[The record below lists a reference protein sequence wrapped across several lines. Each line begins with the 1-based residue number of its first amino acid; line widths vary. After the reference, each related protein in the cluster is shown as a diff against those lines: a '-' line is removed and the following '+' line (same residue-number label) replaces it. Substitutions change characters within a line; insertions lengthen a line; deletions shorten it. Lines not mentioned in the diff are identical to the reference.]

1 MVPGGS
7 VRCRRARR
15 RAELTVHNVLH
26 VLYCMA
32 PSRRRVSYAIPPP
45 SEPAPRLQLPPHG
58 LPRNGTSGP
67 LLIPASESTSSPP
80 SHSTRAQHPRHRLG
94 VSCLALDTST
104 QLVGRASPEGILY
117 TSGRDG
123 LVISWDLGIPMK
135 RRTQRY
141 GVTGRSLRRW
151 EVMTNWADD
160 VIEEEADEGEEYRS
174 DGDVLGE
181 VTGKAR
187 RRIPSNPSI
196 PYEEQWETDMD
207 AFQAL
212 KAHPPTTQFRQAVQ
226 MHSDWVNDILL
237 CNYNQTL
244 VSASSDGTI
253 KAWSPHS
260 HTHNSPLHEPTVVGS
275 HTDYVRCLAYCR
287 EQQWFASGSFDRT
300 IKLWDLA
307 TASAKADPLMVLHP
321 PEAAGPKASIY
332 ALATDPYG
340 SVVASGSP
348 ERVIRMW
355 DPRSGKRIA
364 KLVGHTDNIRAILI
378 SEDAKYLLTG
388 SADASIKLWS
398 LSSQRC
404 LHTFTHHTESVW
416 SLFSSHPALEVFYS
430 GDRSGLVC
438 KVDVEG
444 CADVSEGEC
453 IVVCQDSGTDRPGTS
468 GGEGINKIVV
478 MDDNLLWTASG
489 SSSVKRWS
497 LPARRAVRAA
507 ALSAEGAVDSPVYS
521 PPPLDTTRDY
531 YSARSAKRNSFDI
544 PGPRAKSPMRSS
556 SGMYDHSRSNSPP
569 LLKPHRIS
577 LTPSAASNT
586 ASLTIDPDLEID
598 PEREGEETWY
608 GIPFDSLVRLTS
620 PNDTGFGLS
629 APSMRG
635 NDPEIATLYSAASVL
650 SVPRMVRSPLPSA
663 FSPPGSAQLP
673 SALRSPSPIHSD
685 TIHSR
690 TRFGEETQTV
700 HAIPRPRAAFD
711 EREVAADAV
720 PLRQEPDEVI
730 HGEHG
735 LVRCVMLND
744 RVHALTV
751 DTAGEVAV
759 WDVVRGIC
767 LGRYPS
773 EDVAGASF
781 SGSDMSTSAAG
792 GSGSIMEKQRSPR
805 EALETVRERI
815 EGEAVVASWSSL
827 DTKTGVLTVH
837 LNEKCFESE
846 IYADEAGY
854 GSERHFSEETRLNIG
869 KWVLRN
875 LFHGFIREEQRLAAR
890 RAREHASHEA
900 AQQRLQRG
908 GAPTHIDLVPNPSH
922 TGRSRTSSDVSSRS
936 AASTAP
942 GPRSASIV
950 VSPNMLPAVSP
961 SISPAPRSSPLMTPL
976 IPLHNHIRDSALSPI
991 PQSPSTAEAT
1001 PIPRGGREGQKHDPA
1016 ATPAAVPPSSYPPGS
1031 NNDYF
1036 SLRTRRGSV
1045 STSGTTPDDFSGWG
1059 SKPSS
1064 VPDSSGLATPS
1075 TPTMGSIMGRLKAF
1089 GKSTKR
1095 QASEPS
1101 GVATPGGTLTAPPSG
1116 ATSGET
1122 FDTHIATKTPAQ
1134 TLLSGPVTPPPSSE
1148 APSLPLPPHTS
1159 IVISE
1164 EAPSGWVTLYRGNI
1178 ATTGSDARQ
1187 LEEVMPMWLLECLLQ
1202 NKVPSIPI
1210 TKLSFVLLPYKEPD
1224 GEQLPELLNTAQSKL
1239 TASRFLRVRKLTNH
1253 VQDKLERIA
1262 MGMPSPASPAS
1273 SATTPRSSFDTRSL
1287 ASGRA
1292 RSDHHEPRPKAE
1304 EQYEIL
1310 CNDVV
1315 LPLDMTLAAVRQ
1327 FVWRQSAELVM
1338 HYRRKSIRLPSPH
1351 SPTAASAH
1359 SQAPTQTHAPEH
1371 RSSPTV

>member
-1 MVPGGS
+1 
-7 VRCRRARR
+7 
-15 RAELTVHNVLH
+15 
-26 VLYCMA
+26 
-32 PSRRRVSYAIPPP
+32 
-45 SEPAPRLQLPPHG
+45 
-58 LPRNGTSGP
+58 
-67 LLIPASESTSSPP
+67 
-80 SHSTRAQHPRHRLG
+80 
-94 VSCLALDTST
+94 
-104 QLVGRASPEGILY
+104 
-117 TSGRDG
+117 
-123 LVISWDLGIPMK
+123 
-135 RRTQRY
+135 
-141 GVTGRSLRRW
+141 
-151 EVMTNWADD
+151 MTNWADD
-160 VIEEEADEGEEYRS
+160 VIEEEAEDGEEFRS

-181 VTGKAR
+181 VTGKTR
-187 RRIPSNPSI
+187 RRIPQDASI
-196 PYEEQWETDMD
+196 PYEEQWEIDTD

-212 KAHPPTTQFRQAVQ
+212 KTNPPTTHFRQAVQ

-253 KAWSPHS
+253 RAWSPHS
-260 HTHNSPLHEPTVVGS
+260 HGQNTPLHEPTVVGT
-275 HTDYVRCLAYCR
+275 HTDYVRCLTYCR

-307 TASAKADPLMVLHP
+307 TASAKSESLITLHP
-321 PEAAGPKASIY
+321 PEAAGAKASIY

-404 LHTFTHHTESVW
+404 LHTFTHHTDSVW
-416 SLFSSHPALEVFYS
+416 SLSSSHPALEVFYS

-453 IVVCQDSGTDRPGTS
+453 IVVCQDTNTDPTNTS
-468 GGEGINKIVV
+468 GAEGINKIAV
-478 MDDNLLWTASG
+478 MDDTLLWTASG
-489 SSSVKRWS
+489 TSSVKRWR

-507 ALSAEGAVDSPVYS
+507 ALSTEGAVESPVYS
-521 PPPLDTTRDY
+521 PPPLDPARDY
-531 YSARSAKRNSFDI
+531 YSRSVKRSSLEFS
-544 PGPRAKSPMRSS
+544 RSRTKSPIRASSITYEHSRSS
-556 SGMYDHSRSNSPP
+556 SPQLSRS
-569 LLKPHRIS
+569 HR
-577 LTPSAASNT
+577 
-586 ASLTIDPDLEID
+586 ASLAPSTTSGHLAINPYLDID

-620 PNDTGFGLS
+620 PNDTGFSLN

-635 NDPEIATLYSAASVL
+635 HDPEIATLYSAASVL
-650 SVPRMVRSPLPSA
+650 SVPRIVRSPIPTGLPQPGTTQPPSA
-663 FSPPGSAQLP
+663 FRSSSPVNSE
-673 SALRSPSPIHSD
+673 

-690 TRFGEETQTV
+690 TRFSEENQTV
-700 HAIPRPRAAFD
+700 QAVLLPRTAFY

-720 PLRQEPDEVI
+720 PLQQEPDEII
-730 HGEHG
+730 HGDTG

-759 WDVVRGIC
+759 WDVLRGAC
-767 LGRYPS
+767 LGRFPS
-773 EDVAGASF
+773 DDVAAASF
-781 SGSDMSTSAAG
+781 CGSDASASVAGG
-792 GSGSIMEKQRSPR
+792 GSGSVMEKPRSPR

-815 EGEAVVASWSSL
+815 EGEAVVAPWSAL

-837 LNEKCFESE
+837 MNEKCFESE

-854 GSERHFSEETRLNIG
+854 SSDRRFSEEARLNIG

-875 LFHGFIREEQRLAAR
+875 LFQHFIREEQRLAAR
-890 RAREHASHEA
+890 RARDHSLHDS
-900 AQQRLQRG
+900 AQHRLQRG
-908 GAPTHIDLVPNPSH
+908 SAPTHIDINGPNAS
-922 TGRSRTSSDVSSRS
+922 TRSRTSSDVSAGS
-936 AASTAP
+936 AGSSPPA
-942 GPRSASIV
+942 PRSATIILA
-950 VSPNMLPAVSP
+950 PNMLPAVSP
-961 SISPAPRSSPLMTPL
+961 SISAAPRSSPLMTPL
-976 IPLHNHIRDSALSPI
+976 IPLHGSIRDSALSPI
-991 PQSPSTAEAT
+991 PQSPTTADAT
-1001 PIPRGGREGQKHDPA
+1001 PMPRGRNDGQRPESG
-1016 ATPAAVPPSSYPPGS
+1016 ATPGVVPPSSYPSAG

-1045 STSGTTPDDFSGWG
+1045 STSSGAPTPDDFSGWG
-1059 SKPSS
+1059 GKAASA
-1064 VPDSSGLATPS
+1064 PDSSALPTPS

-1089 GKSTKR
+1089 GKSAKR
-1095 QASEPS
+1095 QASEPA
-1101 GVATPGGTLTAPPSG
+1101 GAATPGGTHNSAPAGTTA
-1116 ATSGET
+1116 GE
-1122 FDTHIATKTPAQ
+1122 HHNNPVTKTPSQ
-1134 TLLSGPVTPPPSSE
+1134 VLLSGPVTPPPSSE
-1148 APSLPLPPHTS
+1148 APSLPLPPNTS

-1164 EAPSGWVTLYRGNI
+1164 EAPSGWVTLYRGHLSS
-1178 ATTGSDARQ
+1178 TGSDTRQ

-1202 NKVPSIPI
+1202 NKVPSIPV
-1210 TKLSFVLLPYKEPD
+1210 TKVSFVLLPYKDPD

-1253 VQDKLERIA
+1253 VQDKLDKIA
-1262 MGMPSPASPAS
+1262 AGAHSPGAA
-1273 SATTPRSSFDTRSL
+1273 TPRSSFDTRSL
-1287 ASGRA
+1287 SSRGA
-1292 RSDHHEPRPKAE
+1292 RSEHEAKPRADE
-1304 EQYEIL
+1304 LYEIL

-1338 HYRRKSIRLPSPH
+1338 HYRRKHPPVPVAH
-1351 SPTAASAH
+1351 GTAH
-1359 SQAPTQTHAPEH
+1359 
-1371 RSSPTV
+1371 

>member
-1 MVPGGS
+1 
-7 VRCRRARR
+7 
-15 RAELTVHNVLH
+15 
-26 VLYCMA
+26 
-32 PSRRRVSYAIPPP
+32 
-45 SEPAPRLQLPPHG
+45 
-58 LPRNGTSGP
+58 
-67 LLIPASESTSSPP
+67 
-80 SHSTRAQHPRHRLG
+80 
-94 VSCLALDTST
+94 
-104 QLVGRASPEGILY
+104 
-117 TSGRDG
+117 
-123 LVISWDLGIPMK
+123 
-135 RRTQRY
+135 
-141 GVTGRSLRRW
+141 
-151 EVMTNWADD
+151 MTNWADD
-160 VIEEEADEGEEYRS
+160 VIEEEAEDADELRS
-174 DGDVLGE
+174 DGDILGE
-181 VTGKAR
+181 VTPKTHK
-187 RRIPSNPSI
+187 RIPKDTTI
-196 PYEEQWETDMD
+196 PYEEQWEIDVD
-207 AFQAL
+207 ALQSS
-212 KAHPPTTQFRQAVQ
+212 KPHPPTAQFRQAVQ
-226 MHSDWVNDILL
+226 LHSDWINDILL

-253 KAWSPHS
+253 KAWAPHS
-260 HTHNSPLHEPTVVGS
+260 HTNDVPLHEPTVIGT
-275 HTDYVRCLAYCR
+275 HTDYVRCLTYCR

-307 TASAKADPLMVLHP
+307 TASAKAEPLMTLHP

-340 SVVASGSP
+340 SVIASGSP

-355 DPRSGKRIA
+355 DSRSGKRIA
-364 KLVGHTDNIRAILI
+364 KLVGHTDNIRAISI

-416 SLFSSHPALEVFYS
+416 SLFSTHPALEVFYS

-453 IVVCQDSGTDRPGTS
+453 ILVCQDAGAERTGSSGA
-468 GGEGINKIVV
+468 EGINKIVV
-478 MDDNLLWTASG
+478 MDDTFLWTASG
-489 SSSVKRWS
+489 SSSIRRWRLPPKR
-497 LPARRAVRAA
+497 AIRAA

-521 PPPLDTTRDY
+521 PPPLDTARDY
-531 YSARSAKRNSFDI
+531 YSRSVKRNSFDLS
-544 PGPRAKSPMRSS
+544 GSRTKSPIRSTS
-556 SGMYDHSRSNSPP
+556 DPYDHSGSGSPP
-569 LLKPHRIS
+569 LSRPNRAS
-577 LTPSAASNT
+577 LTPSAASST
-586 ASLTIDPDLEID
+586 LLAKMDFEID

-608 GIPFDSLVRLTS
+608 GIPFDSLIRLTS
-620 PNDTGFGLS
+620 PNDAGFGLA

-635 NDPEIATLYSAASVL
+635 HDPEIATLYSAASVL
-650 SVPRMVRSPLPSA
+650 SVPRMLRSPIPSA
-663 FSPPGSAQLP
+663 LPKPSSPQVS
-673 SALRSPSPIHSD
+673 SALRSPSPIRGDSL
-685 TIHSR
+685 HSR
-690 TRFGEETQTV
+690 PRLGEENQTL
-700 HAIPRPRAAFD
+700 HALPRPRAAFD
-711 EREVAADAV
+711 EREVAADAM

-730 HGEHG
+730 EGEHG

-759 WDVVRGIC
+759 WDVVRGSC

-773 EDVAGASF
+773 EDVAAAS
-781 SGSDMSTSAAG
+781 SNGSDVSASVAG
-792 GSGSIMEKQRSPR
+792 GSESIAERQRSPR

-854 GSERHFSEETRLNIG
+854 GSERQFSEEARLNIG

-875 LFHGFIREEQRLAAR
+875 LFQGFIREEQRLAAR
-890 RAREHASHEA
+890 RARDHASHES
-900 AQQRLQRG
+900 AQHRIQRG
-908 GAPTHIDLVPNPSH
+908 SAPMHIDLGGPSSLR
-922 TGRSRTSSDVSSRS
+922 RSRTSSDVSSVS
-936 AASTAP
+936 AASVAP
-942 GPRSASIV
+942 GPRSASIIL
-950 VSPNMLPAVSP
+950 SPNMLPAVSP
-961 SISPAPRSSPLMTPL
+961 SISLAPRSSPLMTPM
-976 IPLHNHIRDSALSPI
+976 IPLHNAMRDSALSPI

-1001 PIPRGGREGQKHDPA
+1001 PMPRGRNDGPKAD
-1016 ATPAAVPPSSYPPGS
+1016 ATSTPTAPPSSYPPPG

-1045 STSGTTPDDFSGWG
+1045 STSGTAPTPDDFSGWG
-1059 SKPSS
+1059 GKPSS
-1064 VPDSSGLATPS
+1064 VPDTSGMATPS

-1089 GKSTKR
+1089 GKSAKR

-1101 GVATPGGTLTAPPSG
+1101 GAVTPGGTLTSPPSG
-1116 ATSGET
+1116 AAPGES
-1122 FDTHIATKTPAQ
+1122 FNNPATKTPAQ
-1134 TLLSGPVTPPPSSE
+1134 ILLSGPVNPPPSSE
-1148 APSLPLPPHTS
+1148 APALPLPPHTS

-1178 ATTGSDARQ
+1178 SSTGSDTRQ
-1187 LEEVMPMWLLECLLQ
+1187 LEEVMPLWLLECLLQ

-1210 TKLSFVLLPYKEPD
+1210 TKISFVLLPYKEPD

-1262 MGMPSPASPAS
+1262 AGMPSPTNPS
-1273 SATTPRSSFDTRSL
+1273 STAATPRSSLETRSL

-1292 RSDHHEPRPKAE
+1292 RSEHHERPRAE
-1304 EQYEIL
+1304 DQYEIL
-1310 CNDVV
+1310 CNDMV

-1338 HYRRKSIRLPSPH
+1338 HYRRRSVHVPAQADAQAATATAAQH
-1351 SPTAASAH
+1351 SPPA
-1359 SQAPTQTHAPEH
+1359 
-1371 RSSPTV
+1371 

>member
-1 MVPGGS
+1 
-7 VRCRRARR
+7 
-15 RAELTVHNVLH
+15 
-26 VLYCMA
+26 
-32 PSRRRVSYAIPPP
+32 
-45 SEPAPRLQLPPHG
+45 
-58 LPRNGTSGP
+58 
-67 LLIPASESTSSPP
+67 
-80 SHSTRAQHPRHRLG
+80 
-94 VSCLALDTST
+94 
-104 QLVGRASPEGILY
+104 
-117 TSGRDG
+117 
-123 LVISWDLGIPMK
+123 MK

-160 VIEEEADEGEEYRS
+160 VIEEEAEEGEEYRS

-187 RRIPSNPSI
+187 RRIPQDTSI

-212 KAHPPTTQFRQAVQ
+212 KAHPPTSQFRQAVQ
-226 MHSDWVNDILL
+226 MHSDWINDILL

-244 VSASSDGTI
+244 VSASSDGTV
-253 KAWSPHS
+253 KAWTPHS
-260 HTHNSPLHEPTVVGS
+260 HGQNAPLHEPAVVGT

-300 IKLWDLA
+300 IKLWDLPTA
-307 TASAKADPLMVLHP
+307 TGKTEPLMTLQP

-340 SVVASGSP
+340 SVIASGSP

-404 LHTFTHHTESVW
+404 LHTFTHHTDSVW

-453 IVVCQDSGTDRPGTS
+453 IVICQDSGADRTGSS
-468 GGEGINKIVV
+468 GAEGINKIVV

-489 SSSVKRWS
+489 SSSVKRWR

-521 PPPLDTTRDY
+521 PPPLDSPRDY
-531 YSARSAKRNSFDI
+531 YTSRSVKRNSFDF
-544 PGPRAKSPMRSS
+544 PGARTMSPMRSS
-556 SGMYDHSRSNSPP
+556 SLSYEHSRSNSPS
-569 LLKPHRIS
+569 LHKAHRAS
-577 LTPSAASNT
+577 LTPSTSSAT
-586 ASLTIDPDLEID
+586 ANAVMNPDLDIDPD
-598 PEREGEETWY
+598 REGEETWY

-629 APSMRG
+629 ARSMRG
-635 NDPEIATLYSAASVL
+635 HDPEVATLYSAASVL
-650 SVPRMVRSPLPSA
+650 SVPRMVRSPIPSGLVQPA
-663 FSPPGSAQLP
+663 SAAAQ
-673 SALRSPSPIHSD
+673 SALRSSSPIRSD
-685 TIHSR
+685 TIQSR
-690 TRFGEETQTV
+690 TRFSEENQTL

-720 PLRQEPDEVI
+720 PLQQEPDEVI

-759 WDVVRGIC
+759 WDVVRGSC

-773 EDVAGASF
+773 EDVAAASF
-781 SGSDMSTSAAG
+781 SGSDISASFAG
-792 GSGSIMEKQRSPR
+792 GSGSVMEKQRSPR
-805 EALETVRERI
+805 EALETVRELI

-854 GSERHFSEETRLNIG
+854 GPERQFNEEARLNIG

-875 LFHGFIREEQRLAAR
+875 LFQGFIREEQRMAAR
-890 RAREHASHEA
+890 RAREHGVYDPAHH
-900 AQQRLQRG
+900 RLQRG
-908 GAPTHIDLVPNPSH
+908 SAPTHIDINSPNSVA
-922 TGRSRTSSDVSSRS
+922 RSRTSSDVSSRS
-936 AASTAP
+936 AVSNAQGT
-942 GPRSASIV
+942 RSATIIV
-950 VSPNMLPAVSP
+950 APNMLPAVSP
-961 SISPAPRSSPLMTPL
+961 SISPAPRSSPLMTPM
-976 IPLHNHIRDSALSPI
+976 IPLHGTIRDSALSPI

-1001 PIPRGGREGQKHDPA
+1001 PMPRGRTDNPKADGA
-1016 ATPAAVPPSSYPPGS
+1016 ATPAAPPSSYPPAG

-1036 SLRTRRGSV
+1036 SLRRRGSV
-1045 STSGTTPDDFSGWG
+1045 STSGGAPTPDDFSGWG
-1059 SKPSS
+1059 KPSS
-1064 VPDSSGLATPS
+1064 QSVPDTSGLATPS

-1089 GKSTKR
+1089 GKSSKR
-1095 QASEPS
+1095 QASEPAS
-1101 GVATPGGTLTAPPSG
+1101 VVTPGGTLTSPPPDAASME
-1116 ATSGET
+1116 SL
-1122 FDTHIATKTPAQ
+1122 THPVTKTPAQ
-1134 TLLSGPVTPPPSSE
+1134 ILLSGPLSPPPSSE
-1148 APSLPLPPHTS
+1148 APALPLPPHTS

-1164 EAPSGWVTLYRGNI
+1164 EAPSGWVTLYRGHLSS
-1178 ATTGSDARQ
+1178 TGSDARQ
-1187 LEEVMPMWLLECLLQ
+1187 LEEVMPLWLLECLLQ
-1202 NKVPSIPI
+1202 NKTPSIPI
-1210 TKLSFVLLPYKEPD
+1210 TKVSFVLLPYKEPD

-1262 MGMPSPASPAS
+1262 AGTQSPGTPASAV
-1273 SATTPRSSFDTRSL
+1273 ATPRSSFDRRSMS
-1287 ASGRA
+1287 SGRV
-1292 RSDHHEPRPKAE
+1292 RSEQDPKPRAE
-1304 EQYEIL
+1304 DQYEIL
-1310 CNDVV
+1310 CNDMV

-1338 HYRRKSIRLPSPH
+1338 HYRRKQPSAGH
-1351 SPTAASAH
+1351 AASLPTAAVAH
-1359 SQAPTQTHAPEH
+1359 
-1371 RSSPTV
+1371 

>member
-1 MVPGGS
+1 
-7 VRCRRARR
+7 
-15 RAELTVHNVLH
+15 
-26 VLYCMA
+26 
-32 PSRRRVSYAIPPP
+32 
-45 SEPAPRLQLPPHG
+45 
-58 LPRNGTSGP
+58 
-67 LLIPASESTSSPP
+67 
-80 SHSTRAQHPRHRLG
+80 
-94 VSCLALDTST
+94 
-104 QLVGRASPEGILY
+104 
-117 TSGRDG
+117 
-123 LVISWDLGIPMK
+123 
-135 RRTQRY
+135 
-141 GVTGRSLRRW
+141 
-151 EVMTNWADD
+151 MTNWADD
-160 VIEEEADEGEEYRS
+160 VIEEEAEDGEEFRS

-187 RRIPSNPSI
+187 KRVPQEASI
-196 PYEEQWETDMD
+196 PYEERWETDMD
-207 AFQAL
+207 AYQAL
-212 KAHPPTTQFRQAVQ
+212 KAHPPTTHFRQAVQ

-244 VSASSDGTI
+244 VTASSDGTI

-260 HTHNSPLHEPTVVGS
+260 HGQTPLHEPTVIGS
-275 HTDYVRCLAYCR
+275 HTDYVRCLTYCR

-307 TASAKADPLMVLHP
+307 TASAKSEPLLTLHP
-321 PEAAGPKASIY
+321 PDAAGPKASVY

-453 IVVCQDSGTDRPGTS
+453 IVVCQDAGGERTGSSPGA
-468 GGEGINKIVV
+468 EGINKIVV

-489 SSSVKRWS
+489 SSSVKRWR

-507 ALSAEGAVDSPVYS
+507 ALGAEGAVDSPVYS
-521 PPPLDTTRDY
+521 PPPLDSARDY
-531 YSARSAKRNSFDI
+531 YTSRSSKRNSFDF
-544 PGPRAKSPMRSS
+544 PSTRTKSPMRSPS
-556 SGMYDHSRSNSPP
+556 VTYEYSRSNSPQ
-569 LLKPHRIS
+569 LTKSHRAS
-577 LTPSAASNT
+577 LTPSVAS
-586 ASLTIDPDLEID
+586 ASVSPPLDVDID

-608 GIPFDSLVRLTS
+608 GIPFDSLVRLSS
-620 PNDTGFGLS
+620 PNDTGFGLTTR
-629 APSMRG
+629 SMRG
-635 NDPEIATLYSAASVL
+635 RDPEIATLYSAASVL
-650 SVPRMVRSPLPSA
+650 SVPRMVRSPLPTGLVQPA
-663 FSPPGSAQLP
+663 PTAAP
-673 SALRSPSPIHSD
+673 SALRSASPMRSD
-685 TIHSR
+685 TVHSR
-690 TRFGEETQTV
+690 TRFSEENQTL
-700 HAIPRPRAAFD
+700 HAFPRPRAAFD

-720 PLRQEPDEVI
+720 PLEQEPDEVI
-730 HGEHG
+730 HGDHG

-759 WDVVRGIC
+759 WNVVRGAC
-767 LGRYPS
+767 VGRFPS
-773 EDVAGASF
+773 EDVAAASF
-781 SGSDMSTSAAG
+781 SGSDASFAG
-792 GSGSIMEKQRSPR
+792 GSESVNERQRSPR

-854 GSERHFSEETRLNIG
+854 GPERQFGEEARLNIG

-875 LFHGFIREEQRLAAR
+875 LFQGFVPEEQKLAAR
-890 RAREHASHEA
+890 RAREHSSHDHG
-900 AQQRLQRG
+900 QHRLQRG
-908 GAPTHIDLVPNPSH
+908 SAPTHIDIGAPAIS
-922 TGRSRTSSDVSSRS
+922 GRSRTSSDVSSRS
-936 AASTAP
+936 AASTSV

-950 VSPNMLPAVSP
+950 FAPNMLPAISP

-976 IPLHNHIRDSALSPI
+976 IPLHGSLRDSALSPI
-991 PQSPSTAEAT
+991 PQSPNTADAT
-1001 PIPRGGREGQKHDPA
+1001 PMPRGNTNAQKTDA
-1016 ATPAAVPPSSYPPGS
+1016 VTTPAAAGPPSSYPTSG

-1036 SLRTRRGSV
+1036 SLRTRRGSL
-1045 STSGTTPDDFSGWG
+1045 STSGGAPTPDDFTGWG
-1059 SKPSS
+1059 KPASAPES
-1064 VPDSSGLATPS
+1064 NPMQTPS

-1089 GKSTKR
+1089 GKSSKR
-1095 QASEPS
+1095 QASEPA
-1101 GVATPGGTLTAPPSG
+1101 GVVTPGGTLTTVPA
-1116 ATSGET
+1116 ATASAESVT
-1122 FDTHIATKTPAQ
+1122 TPVAKTPAQ
-1134 TLLSGPVTPPPSSE
+1134 ILLSGPVTPPPSSE
-1148 APSLPLPPHTS
+1148 APALPLPPHTS
-1159 IVISE
+1159 IMISE
-1164 EAPSGWVTLYRGNI
+1164 EAPSGWVTLYRGHLSS
-1178 ATTGSDARQ
+1178 TGNDVRQ
-1187 LEEVMPMWLLECLLQ
+1187 LEEVMPLWVLECLLQ
-1202 NKVPSIPI
+1202 NKVPAIPI
-1210 TKLSFVLLPYKEPD
+1210 TKISFVLLPYKETE

-1262 MGMPSPASPAS
+1262 AGHHSPGVPVPSST
-1273 SATTPRSSFDTRSL
+1273 SAAATPRSSFDARSMS
-1287 ASGRA
+1287 SGRT
-1292 RSDHHEPRPKAE
+1292 RSDHHSHSSGEPRPRAE
-1304 EQYEIL
+1304 DQYEIL

-1327 FVWRQSAELVM
+1327 FVWRQSSELVM
-1338 HYRRKSIRLPSPH
+1338 HYRRKRAPAQLSAGGAVPPLPPS
-1351 SPTAASAH
+1351 
-1359 SQAPTQTHAPEH
+1359 TH
-1371 RSSPTV
+1371 

>member
-1 MVPGGS
+1 
-7 VRCRRARR
+7 
-15 RAELTVHNVLH
+15 
-26 VLYCMA
+26 
-32 PSRRRVSYAIPPP
+32 
-45 SEPAPRLQLPPHG
+45 
-58 LPRNGTSGP
+58 
-67 LLIPASESTSSPP
+67 
-80 SHSTRAQHPRHRLG
+80 
-94 VSCLALDTST
+94 
-104 QLVGRASPEGILY
+104 
-117 TSGRDG
+117 
-123 LVISWDLGIPMK
+123 MK

-141 GVTGRSLRRW
+141 GVNGRSLRRW

-160 VIEEEADEGEEYRS
+160 VIEEEAEEGEEYRS

-187 RRIPSNPSI
+187 KRIPQDDVI
-196 PYEEQWETDMD
+196 PYEEQWEIDVE
-207 AFQAL
+207 AEARSNS
-212 KAHPPTTQFRQAVQ
+212 TQFRQAVQ
-226 MHSDWVNDILL
+226 MHSDWINDILL

-244 VSASSDGTI
+244 VSASSDGSI
-253 KAWSPHS
+253 KAWTPHS
-260 HTHNSPLHEPTVVGS
+260 HTNDAPLHEPTVIGT
-275 HTDYVRCLAYCR
+275 HTDYVRCLSYCR

-307 TASAKADPLMVLHP
+307 TASAKAEPLMTLHP

-340 SVVASGSP
+340 SVIASGSP

-378 SEDAKYLLTG
+378 SDDAKYLLTG

-416 SLFSSHPALEVFYS
+416 SLSSSHPALEVFYS

-453 IVVCQDSGTDRPGTS
+453 IVLCQDSGVDRTGSS
-468 GGEGINKIVV
+468 GAEGINKIAV
-478 MDDNLLWTASG
+478 MDDTYLWTASG
-489 SSSVKRWS
+489 SSSIKRWR
-497 LPARRAVRAA
+497 LPPKRAIRAA

-521 PPPLDTTRDY
+521 PPPLDMTRDY
-531 YSARSAKRNSFDI
+531 YAPRSAKRNSFDLS
-544 PGPRAKSPMRSS
+544 GSRAKSPIRPSS
-556 SGMYDHSRSNSPP
+556 MYDHSRSSSPP
-569 LLKPHRIS
+569 LNQAHRAS
-577 LTPSAASNT
+577 LTPSAVSSNLLDKMDF
-586 ASLTIDPDLEID
+586 SID

-620 PNDTGFGLS
+620 PNDAGYGLT

-635 NDPEIATLYSAASVL
+635 HDPEIATLYSAASVL
-650 SVPRMVRSPLPSA
+650 SVPRMVRSPIPSA
-663 FSPPGSAQLP
+663 FPQPGSASIQP
-673 SALRSPSPIHSD
+673 ALRSPSPMQSESLHG
-685 TIHSR
+685 R
-690 TRFGEETQTV
+690 PRFSEENQTV
-700 HAIPRPRAAFD
+700 HAIARPRAAFD
-711 EREVAADAV
+711 EREVAADAI
-720 PLRQEPDEVI
+720 PLRQEPDEI
-730 HGEHG
+730 IEGEHG

-759 WDVVRGIC
+759 WDVVRGAC

-773 EDVAGASF
+773 EDVAAASF
-781 SGSDMSTSAAG
+781 NGSDVSASVG
-792 GSGSIMEKQRSPR
+792 EGSGSIMEKQRSPR

-815 EGEAVVASWSSL
+815 EGEAVVASWASL

-854 GSERHFSEETRLNIG
+854 GSERQFSEEARLNIG

-890 RAREHASHEA
+890 RAREQHGSHDPA
-900 AQQRLQRG
+900 HHRLQRG
-908 GAPTHIDLVPNPSH
+908 SAPTHIDLGTSSPVA
-922 TGRSRTSSDVSSRS
+922 RSRTSSDVSARS
-936 AASTAP
+936 AGPAS
-942 GPRSASIV
+942 GPRSASIIL
-950 VSPNMLPAVSP
+950 SPNMLPAVSP

-976 IPLHNHIRDSALSPI
+976 IPLHNAMRDSTLSPI
-991 PQSPSTAEAT
+991 PQSPSTADAT
-1001 PIPRGGREGQKHDPA
+1001 PMPRGRNDGPKSDA
-1016 ATPAAVPPSSYPPGS
+1016 AGTPSGPPSSYPPTG

-1045 STSGTTPDDFSGWG
+1045 STSGTAPTPDDFSGWG
-1059 SKPSS
+1059 GKPSS
-1064 VPDSSGLATPS
+1064 VPDSSGMATPS
-1075 TPTMGSIMGRLKAF
+1075 TPTMGSIMGRIKAF
-1089 GKSTKR
+1089 GKSAKR

-1101 GVATPGGTLTAPPSG
+1101 GTATPGGTLTSPPNG
-1116 ATSGET
+1116 ASAGEPS
-1122 FDTHIATKTPAQ
+1122 HHPATKTPAQ
-1134 TLLSGPVTPPPSSE
+1134 VLLSGPVSPPPSSE
-1148 APSLPLPPHTS
+1148 APALPLPPHTT
-1159 IVISE
+1159 VMISE
-1164 EAPSGWVTLYRGNI
+1164 EAPSGWVTLYRGTI
-1178 ATTGSDARQ
+1178 SSTGQDTRQ
-1187 LEEVMPMWLLECLLQ
+1187 LEEVMPMWLLECLLL
-1202 NKVPSIPI
+1202 NKVPTIPI
-1210 TKLSFVLLPYKEPD
+1210 TKISFVLLPYKDPD

-1253 VQDKLERIA
+1253 VQDKLDRIA
-1262 MGMPSPASPAS
+1262 AGLPSPSHPAS
-1273 SATTPRSSFDTRSL
+1273 NATTPRSSFDTRSL

-1292 RSDHHEPRPKAE
+1292 RSEHHEHRPRAE

-1310 CNDVV
+1310 CNDMV

-1338 HYRRKSIRLPSPH
+1338 HYRRKRVH
-1351 SPTAASAH
+1351 SPAPASSH
-1359 SQAPTQTHAPEH
+1359 HQVHP
-1371 RSSPTV
+1371 